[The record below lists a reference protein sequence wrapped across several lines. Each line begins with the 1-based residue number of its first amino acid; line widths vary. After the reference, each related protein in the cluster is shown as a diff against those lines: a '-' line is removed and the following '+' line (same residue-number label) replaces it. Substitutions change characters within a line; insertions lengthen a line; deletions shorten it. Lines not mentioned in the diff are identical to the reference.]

1 MSTTDA
7 SRRKSSVLRP
17 PHQKHLNPRKAG
29 VIVRGRRSRRRLPVG
44 NWVNW
49 LLVIGGIVCVIMEL
63 ALGALTGF
71 DLALLGASLAVG
83 GGIGL
88 LTGSAKIGLLAAGV
102 LALLYLA
109 VFRSWL
115 KTKLTVKDQ
124 ASNVDA
130 VVGKGGLVMVAI
142 FAFLVLGMVALAKGA
157 RTVKQYEKGL
167 ITRLGKYHGMAPSGL
182 TFIVPFVDD
191 IVRVDMREQVITVP
205 PQKLITKDNV
215 TVEVDAVVY
224 YKVIDPVKSQ
234 YEVQDF
240 GYACTTLAQTNL
252 RNLIGDRTLD
262 ETLVARDM
270 INTNLRHVLDE
281 ATNGWGV
288 KVTRVEVQK
297 SDPPRDITEAMS
309 RQMKA
314 EREKRAAVL
323 EAEGIK
329 QSQILQAEG
338 KKQSEILKA
347 EGDAQARVTRA
358 NAEAEAIKL
367 VSTAAET
374 YFKERAEMM
383 RRLEVL
389 NNTLAQNTK
398 YIVPANAGLV
408 NVLGLDA
415 AVQSLPKSSTDAPA
429 PAASGPT
436 GRSI

>member
-1 MSTTDA
+1 MDT
-7 SRRKSSVLRP
+7 
-17 PHQKHLNPRKAG
+17 G
-29 VIVRGRRSRRRLPVG
+29 IFFGF
-44 NWVNW
+44 
-49 LLVIGGIVCVIMEL
+49 LLVVIL
-63 ALGALTGF
+63 LFCLT
-71 DLALLGASLAVG
+71 
-83 GGIGL
+83 
-88 LTGSAKIGLLAAGV
+88 
-102 LALLYLA
+102 
-109 VFRSWL
+109 
-115 KTKLTVKDQ
+115 
-124 ASNVDA
+124 
-130 VVGKGGLVMVAI
+130 
-142 FAFLVLGMVALAKGA
+142 ALAKGA

-182 TFIVPFVDD
+182 TFIIPFIDD
-191 IVRVDMREQVITVP
+191 IMRVDMREQVITVP

-234 YEVQDF
+234 FEVQDF

-297 SDPPRDITEAMS
+297 IDPPRDITEAMS

-314 EREKRAAVL
+314 ERDKRAAVL

-358 NAEAEAIKL
+358 NAEAEAIRL

-374 YFKERAEMM
+374 FFKDRAEVM

-398 YIVPANAGLV
+398 YIVPSNSGLL
-408 NVLGLDA
+408 NVLGLDSAVGA
-415 AVQSLPKSSTDAPA
+415 AAGAAMIPPKPPPPKS
-429 PAASGPT
+429 
-436 GRSI
+436 

>member
-1 MSTTDA
+1 MDA
-7 SRRKSSVLRP
+7 TFFVPVL
-17 PHQKHLNPRKAG
+17 LIA
-29 VIVRGRRSRRRLPVG
+29 
-44 NWVNW
+44 
-49 LLVIGGIVCVIMEL
+49 
-63 ALGALTGF
+63 
-71 DLALLGASLAVG
+71 ALLF
-83 GGIGL
+83 GL
-88 LTGSAKIGLLAAGV
+88 ILLA
-102 LALLYLA
+102 
-109 VFRSWL
+109 RS
-115 KTKLTVKDQ
+115 
-124 ASNVDA
+124 
-130 VVGKGGLVMVAI
+130 
-142 FAFLVLGMVALAKGA
+142 A
-157 RTVKQYEKGL
+157 RIVNQYEKG
-167 ITRLGKYHGMAPSGL
+167 IVMRLGKFHGIVPSGL
-182 TFIVPFVDD
+182 AIIMPLTDSIL
-191 IVRVDMREQVITVP
+191 RVDMREQVISVP

-234 YEVQDF
+234 FEVQDF

-270 INTNLRHVLDE
+270 INNNLRHVLDE
-281 ATNGWGV
+281 ATNNWGV
-288 KVTRVEVQK
+288 KATRVEVQK
-297 SDPPRDITEAMS
+297 IEPPRDITDAMS

-347 EGDAQARVTRA
+347 EGDAQARITRA

-374 YFKERAEMM
+374 YFKDRAETM

-398 YIVPANAGLV
+398 YIVPSNSSLV
-408 NVLGLDA
+408 NVLGLDT
-415 AVQSLPKSSTDAPA
+415 AVHALPKSAPDSAA
-429 PAASGPT
+429 PPASGT
-436 GRSI
+436 AGR

>member
-1 MSTTDA
+1 MEPSFFLM
-7 SRRKSSVLRP
+7 VFLFVV
-17 PHQKHLNPRKAG
+17 
-29 VIVRGRRSRRRLPVG
+29 VI
-44 NWVNW
+44 
-49 LLVIGGIVCVIMEL
+49 
-63 ALGALTGF
+63 
-71 DLALLGASLAVG
+71 LAVV
-83 GGIGL
+83 
-88 LTGSAKIGLLAAGV
+88 T
-102 LALLYLA
+102 
-109 VFRSWL
+109 
-115 KTKLTVKDQ
+115 
-124 ASNVDA
+124 
-130 VVGKGGLVMVAI
+130 
-142 FAFLVLGMVALAKGA
+142 LAKAA

-167 ITRLGKYHGMAPSGL
+167 ITRLGKYHAMAQSGL
-182 TFIVPFVDD
+182 TFIMPFVDD

-270 INTNLRHVLDE
+270 INTNLREVLDE
-281 ATNGWGV
+281 ATNNWGC

-297 SDPPRDITEAMS
+297 IEPPRDITDAMS

-347 EGDAQARVTRA
+347 EGDAQARITRA
-358 NAEAEAIKL
+358 SAEAEAIKL

-398 YIVPANAGLV
+398 YIVPSSSSLV
-408 NVLGLDA
+408 NVLGLDGV
-415 AVQSLPKSSTDAPA
+415 VQSPVSPA
-429 PAASGPT
+429 VNPASGAAAK
-436 GRSI
+436 S

>member
-1 MSTTDA
+1 MDA
-7 SRRKSSVLRP
+7 M
-17 PHQKHLNPRKAG
+17 G
-29 VIVRGRRSRRRLPVG
+29 
-44 NWVNW
+44 
-49 LLVIGGIVCVIMEL
+49 
-63 ALGALTGF
+63 T
-71 DLALLGASLAVG
+71 
-83 GGIGL
+83 GL
-88 LTGSAKIGLLAAGV
+88 LFV
-102 LALLYLA
+102 
-109 VFRSWL
+109 
-115 KTKLTVKDQ
+115 
-124 ASNVDA
+124 
-130 VVGKGGLVMVAI
+130 
-142 FAFLVLGMVALAKGA
+142 AFLVVFAMFGLIALAKGA

-167 ITRLGKYHGMAPSGL
+167 IIRLGKYHGMAPSGL
-182 TFIVPFVDD
+182 TFILPFVDD

-270 INTNLRHVLDE
+270 INTNLRQVLDE

-297 SDPPRDITEAMS
+297 IEPPRDITDAMS

-323 EAEGIK
+323 EAE
-329 QSQILQAEG
+329 
-338 KKQSEILKA
+338 
-347 EGDAQARVTRA
+347 
-358 NAEAEAIKL
+358 AIKL
-367 VSTAAET
+367 VSNAAET

-389 NNTLAQNTK
+389 NNSLAQNTK
-398 YIVPANAGLV
+398 YIVPSNSSLV
-408 NVLGLDA
+408 NILGLDS
-415 AVQSLPKSSTDAPA
+415 AVQSLPKSASDSSTP
-429 PAASGPT
+429 PTTGPG
-436 GRSI
+436 GRSV

>member
-1 MSTTDA
+1 
-7 SRRKSSVLRP
+7 
-17 PHQKHLNPRKAG
+17 
-29 VIVRGRRSRRRLPVG
+29 
-44 NWVNW
+44 
-49 LLVIGGIVCVIMEL
+49 
-63 ALGALTGF
+63 
-71 DLALLGASLAVG
+71 
-83 GGIGL
+83 
-88 LTGSAKIGLLAAGV
+88 
-102 LALLYLA
+102 
-109 VFRSWL
+109 
-115 KTKLTVKDQ
+115 
-124 ASNVDA
+124 
-130 VVGKGGLVMVAI
+130 
-142 FAFLVLGMVALAKGA
+142 
-157 RTVKQYEKGL
+157 
-167 ITRLGKYHGMAPSGL
+167 
-182 TFIVPFVDD
+182 
-191 IVRVDMREQVITVP
+191 MREQVITVP

-270 INTNLRHVLDE
+270 INTNLREVLDE

-297 SDPPRDITEAMS
+297 IEPPRDITDAMS

-389 NNTLAQNTK
+389 NHTLAQNTK
-398 YIVPANAGLV
+398 YIVPSNSSLV

-415 AVQSLPKSSTDAPA
+415 AGQSLPKSSTDAPA

>member
-1 MSTTDA
+1 MDA
-7 SRRKSSVLRP
+7 TFF
-17 PHQKHLNPRKAG
+17 
-29 VIVRGRRSRRRLPVG
+29 LPM
-44 NWVNW
+44 
-49 LLVIGGIVCVIMEL
+49 LLVA
-63 ALGALTGF
+63 ALIF
-71 DLALLGASLAVG
+71 
-83 GGIGL
+83 GL
-88 LTGSAKIGLLAAGV
+88 ILLA
-102 LALLYLA
+102 
-109 VFRSWL
+109 RS
-115 KTKLTVKDQ
+115 
-124 ASNVDA
+124 
-130 VVGKGGLVMVAI
+130 
-142 FAFLVLGMVALAKGA
+142 A
-157 RTVKQYEKGL
+157 RIVNQYEKG
-167 ITRLGKYHGMAPSGL
+167 IVMRLGKFHGLVPSGL
-182 TFIVPFVDD
+182 AIIMPLTDSVI
-191 IVRVDMREQVITVP
+191 RVDMREQVISVP

-224 YKVIDPVKSQ
+224 YKVVDPVKSQ
-234 YEVQDF
+234 FEVQDF

-270 INTNLRHVLDE
+270 INTNLREVLDE

-297 SDPPRDITEAMS
+297 IEPPRDITDAMS

-398 YIVPANAGLV
+398 YIVPANSGLV

-429 PAASGPT
+429 PAASGPA
-436 GRSI
+436 GRSL